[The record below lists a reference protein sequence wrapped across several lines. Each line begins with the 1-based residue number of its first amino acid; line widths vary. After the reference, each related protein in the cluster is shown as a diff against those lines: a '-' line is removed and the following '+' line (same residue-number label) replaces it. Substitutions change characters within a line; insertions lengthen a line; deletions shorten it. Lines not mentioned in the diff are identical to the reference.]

1 MHTSPPPVVV
11 SSLPVSPIFRRP
23 LHHAALRSAAIRAN
37 SSRRARDQRL
47 CQESWRL
54 LWDNAGLSDQAT
66 PGERRLA
73 GSDEKQTHYSTERER
88 ERERNFT
95 DLSSL
100 VSHLSFRPLR
110 IPPLPP
116 LRPFSLV
123 IVSYPIIRPRTSH
136 HSFSLLV
143 LLFSLCFGASDLT
156 YYALLADAARLPLFA
171 PTTFVHSFRA
181 LFIRF
186 PSPIYLSIRYLHSDI
201 PVT

>member
-1 MHTSPPPVVV
+1 MPDLHKPFMHTSPPPVVV

-88 ERERNFT
+88 EGRETSPTSRFGHSGFLLLL
-95 DLSSL
+95 LSSSSPILLTCRCL
-100 VSHLSFRPLR
+100 VPHYSTLDFSPFLQSSCLVVLLSA
-110 IPPLPP
+110 
-116 LRPFSLV
+116 SA
-123 IVSYPIIRPRTSH
+123 PRTS
-136 HSFSLLV
+136 
-143 LLFSLCFGASDLT
+143 
-156 YYALLADAARLPLFA
+156 R
-171 PTTFVHSFRA
+171 
-181 LFIRF
+181 IM
-186 PSPIYLSIRYLHSDI
+186 LS
-201 PVT
+201 